1 MSKSTDSVA
10 ISGEGGLDA
19 LEASAEKL
27 NESID
32 SQVRKQE
39 KILSVLDSSFNVFE
53 DSSAADLVHSSPNSG
68 ERFQRWFRYREGF
81 SPELID
87 RAVRQLDIETVSILD
102 PFSGAG
108 STLVAAHQAGIPSIG
123 FEVNPIV
130 SIVAR
135 AKTHNYSTADIESI
149 RRVLRQVQM
158 AAPGQPMAKR
168 PALGILDKVF
178 RTDVLNALLTI
189 RQIIDEVP
197 AGNVNDFLMTGWLS
211 TLEGVSNVFKEG
223 NGIKYRNRKRTSNG
237 YTTIPWEQVPG
248 FEIEGWG
255 LVKSRLASQFH
266 AMLEDVEPDV
276 QLASPVVHEVS
287 SVTGIDGVK
296 DQSISLAIFSP
307 PYCNNFNYMKIFKV
321 ELWMSG
327 LVETYADV
335 RAIGERALRSHVEMP
350 IVVPEARTLP
360 SELYALVEQI
370 DPTKLWNSK
379 IPKTIFAYFLD
390 MRELLAGVYRT
401 LSDGGEC
408 HIVIG
413 NSAYGGVVIPTDV
426 LLAKIA
432 VELGFGVDRVA
443 VARHLTTSSQQR
455 RAMEPLVG
463 YLRESIV
470 VLKKERNA

>member
-1 MSKSTDSVA
+1 LEPSTTKPNKSKHPSVRA
-10 ISGEGGLDA
+10 
-19 LEASAEKL
+19 
-27 NESID
+27 
-32 SQVRKQE
+32 QE
-39 KILSVLDSSFNVFE
+39 TILSQLDSFFNVFE
-53 DSSAADLVHSSPNSG
+53 DSSAADLVHASPNSG

-87 RAVRQLDIETVSILD
+87 RAVRQLEIETVSILD

-108 STLVAAHQAGIPSIG
+108 STLVAAHQADIPSIG
-123 FEVNPIV
+123 FDVNPIV

-135 AKTHNYSTADIESI
+135 AKTHNYSTEDLENI
-149 RRVLRQVQM
+149 RTSLREIQ
-158 AAPGQPMAKR
+158 AATSDQPKAKR
-168 PALGILDKVF
+168 PALSILDKVF
-178 RTDVLNALLTI
+178 RADVLNALLTT
-189 RQIIDEVP
+189 RYIIDQILP
-197 AGNVNDFLMTGWLS
+197 GNVKDFLMAGWLS

-223 NGIKYRNRKRTSNG
+223 NGIKYRNRKRTANG
-237 YTTIPWEQVPG
+237 YITLPWAQVPG
-248 FEIEGWG
+248 FESDGWG
-255 LVKSRLASQFH
+255 LVKGRLASQFH
-266 AMLEDVEPDV
+266 TMLEDVQPNAE
-276 QLASPVVHEVS
+276 LATPVIHETS
-287 SVTGIDGVK
+287 SITGISTVS
-296 DQSISLAIFSP
+296 DQSVSLAIFSP

-327 LVETYADV
+327 LVETYGDI

-350 IVVPEARTLP
+350 IVVPDSRTLP
-360 SELYALVEQI
+360 SELYELVEQI

-401 LSDGGEC
+401 LSNGGEC

-432 VELGFGVDRVA
+432 VDLGFSVERVEI
-443 VARHLTTSSQQR
+443 ARHLTTSSQQR
-455 RAMEPLVG
+455 KAMQPLVA

-470 VLKKERNA
+470 VLKKEKNA